1 MKNNSTFLIF
11 LFFATQFVFSQNEK
25 LLHGKIVVKDA
36 TPQSVHIINLMNEKE
51 TVSDSKGA
59 FVIEAKPD
67 DLLVFS
73 ANHLDYMRKI
83 IETSDYNSPVLM
95 IEMTSKINELDEVE
109 VKNYSHLNAENLGIT
124 NGVKTYTPAERRLQT
139 AGDFKPIHLLSI
151 LGGSMPFDPVLNAI
165 NGRTKR
171 LKEEIKIEKK
181 EMYLSKLEAMYR
193 EDFYTEKLKIDADYV
208 DGFKYYVL
216 ENDAFIAV
224 LNKSNETQ
232 ISFLM
237 SQLSVEYNNLVSNEK
252 N

>member
-1 MKNNSTFLIF
+1 MKSKSTFPIF
-11 LFFATQFVFSQNEK
+11 LFFVSQFVFSQSEK
-25 LLHGKIVVKDA
+25 LLYGKISIKDA
-36 TPQSVHIINLMNEKE
+36 TPQGVHIINLMNEKE
-51 TVSDSKGA
+51 TVSDSQGA
-59 FVIEAKPD
+59 FSIEAKPD

-83 IETSDYNSPVLM
+83 IEISDYETAVLV

-109 VKNYSHLNAENLGIT
+109 VKNYSHINAENLGIT
-124 NGVKTYTPAERRLQT
+124 DGVKTYTPAERKLKT

-151 LGGSMPFDPVLNAI
+151 LGGCLDVDPILNAI

-181 EMYLSKLEAMYR
+181 EKYLSKLEDLY
-193 EDFYTEKLKIDADYV
+193 EQDFYTEKLKINADYV
-208 DGFKYYVL
+208 DGFKYYL
-216 ENDAFIAV
+216 IDNDAFIVV
-224 LNKSNETQ
+224 LDRSNEAQ

-237 SQLSVEYNNLVSNEK
+237 SQLSVEYNNLISNDK